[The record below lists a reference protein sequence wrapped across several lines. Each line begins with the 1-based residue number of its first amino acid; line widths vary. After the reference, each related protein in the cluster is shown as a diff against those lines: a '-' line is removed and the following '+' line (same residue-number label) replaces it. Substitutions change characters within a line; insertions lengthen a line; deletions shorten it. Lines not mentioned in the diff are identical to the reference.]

1 MDKTR
6 IAILATLADLHQQPI
21 RYDLAELARIVTD
34 VQPDLLGVEVE
45 RDEFE
50 RADLARAPIEVR
62 DALIPLAQRSD
73 IVIVPI
79 GAASGDEL
87 RAPAASP
94 AAPLLR
100 LLDVTLVRLYPF
112 ERTAKAE

>member
-87 RAPAASP
+87 RAPAANP